1 MGIFSKMKNKIPV
14 MIKNIIVEKTV
25 NFIQLIENAN
35 FDKIKVKIPNTIIKE
50 NVFLEYKFIT
60 ELLFKTP
67 FTDLIIKNIVV
78 TSTIVNGSRLICT
91 VVPKIWMK
99 YAVHPATPV
108 VINNTRK
115 KRVTANISKQIIK
128 SFDESISNS
137 LLLK

>member
-1 MGIFSKMKNKIPV
+1 MKNKIPA
-14 MIKNIIVEKTV
+14 MIKNIIVEKIV
-25 NFIQLIENAN
+25 NFIQLSENAN

-50 NVFLEYKFIT
+50 NDFLEYKVIT

-67 FTDLIIKNIVV
+67 LTDLIIKNIVV
-78 TSTIVNGSRLICT
+78 TSTIVNGSRLICI
-91 VVPKIWMK
+91 VVPKIWVK

-108 VINNTRK
+108 VINNTLK
-115 KRVTANISKQIIK
+115 KRVIANITKQIIK